1 MPKIINQSSN
11 YDYKVATRPLYD
23 LTQRQLEMLNKQD
36 EEAVF
41 AGVYGNFRNEV
52 DPALGIVTERYALAQ
67 NGDVVNTVDD
77 ACEKIGL
84 KNVER
89 DFRVVD
95 DGRRFYAR
103 YTLKDKKYNFN
114 IGKPKVGD
122 NVGVS
127 FTIQNSF
134 DCTKRL
140 QVALGFLRLV
150 CSNGMTSLTP
160 EYECNF
166 RHQSG
171 IDIGSIGSG
180 IENALGQIDSQRE
193 IFQRL
198 ANTKIDHEKGQNIL
212 NNLQRKNIVSGNVR
226 DNIAAIW
233 DNPAHDE
240 DNERNLWN
248 LYNAATQ
255 HITRVIEPKRFEQA
269 NRLGRQILVQLDKAS
284 GSKKV
289 LTTLAKGAKVEN
301 N

>member
-1 MPKIINQSSN
+1 MPKIINQSNN

-23 LTQRQLEMLNKQD
+23 LNPRQIELLNEH
-36 EEAVF
+36 EEDAVF
-41 AGVYGNFRNEV
+41 AGVYGNFRDDVE
-52 DPALGIVTERYALAQ
+52 PALGIVTERYALAQ
-67 NGDVVNTVDD
+67 NGDVVNHIEG
-77 ACEKIGL
+77 ACEKLGL
-84 KNVER
+84 KNLER
-89 DFRVVD
+89 DFRAVD

-103 YTLKDKKYNFN
+103 YTVKDKKYNFN
-114 IGKPKVGD
+114 VGKPKVGD
-122 NVGVS
+122 SVGVS

-160 EYECNF
+160 EFECNF

-171 IDIGSIGSG
+171 IDIASIGRG
-180 IENALGQIDSQRE
+180 IEDALGKIDSQRE

-198 ANTKIDHEKGQNIL
+198 ADTKIDQVKGQNIL

-240 DNERNLWN
+240 DSERNLWN

-269 NRLGRQILVQLDKAS
+269 GRLSRQILTQLDKAS
-284 GSKKV
+284 GNKTAMTKLSKE
-289 LTTLAKGAKVEN
+289 LKVEN